1 MGSAFGAGAGADALQ
16 EILARKFR
24 EALGLREIANREQQ
38 TQQQGV
44 RDQATLK
51 HYGAM
56 EEEARQQTDLQR
68 KRFDAE
74 AGKEAYDQN
83 QGVLRGAMQGSF
95 NAAGTGDPNGAKATR
110 DALRV
115 VMAGSGAA
123 QKDIPQEPVAPKPQ
137 MYPVTVKGI
146 GGVPVRKLVSGDE
159 LQGGVEEYR
168 APEKPAGQTHA
179 RFNIVQGADANGK
192 PAMIRTNVDTGD
204 IEVLP
209 VPAGANFVKRDQ
221 PATADQTNLA
231 IYASRVSQAEPT
243 LKALEASVA
252 AMNPLSY
259 LAQTKIDN
267 PAVQSKEM
275 QQYQQAARQFI
286 NSVLRRESG
295 AAISAGE
302 FDSARKQYLP
312 MPMDTPEV
320 LAQKAA
326 ARADVLAQFQKAAGP
341 AGQKPVS
348 AAPAGNGPKR
358 VKYDLNGNVIKD

>member
-1 MGSAFGAGAGADALQ
+1 MASGIGAGFGADMLQ
-16 EILARKFR
+16 EILKRKFSEALANQQIHLSQQRLAQDAR
-24 EALGLREIANREQQ
+24 EADMRNSLATQGLDQRRNELDYQQ
-38 TQQQGV
+38 SQDAAKTAAATQAQELAGN
-44 RDQATLK
+44 QAK
-51 HYGAM
+51 
-56 EEEARQQTDLQR
+56 
-68 KRFDAE
+68 
-74 AGKEAYDQN
+74 
-83 QGVLRGAMQGSF
+83 LRGSILASQGMS
-95 NAAGTGDPNGAKATR
+95 GSGDPMGASATR
-110 DALRV
+110 NALRIV
-115 VMAGSGAA
+115 LAGSGAK
-123 QKDIPQEPVAPKPQ
+123 QSEIPQETASTMTPVMRVNPRTGKMESLGDAPKGAHFVNEP
-137 MYPVTVKGI
+137 P
-146 GGVPVRKLVSGDE
+146 PPS
-159 LQGGVEEYR
+159 QG
-168 APEKPAGQTHA
+168 PTHA